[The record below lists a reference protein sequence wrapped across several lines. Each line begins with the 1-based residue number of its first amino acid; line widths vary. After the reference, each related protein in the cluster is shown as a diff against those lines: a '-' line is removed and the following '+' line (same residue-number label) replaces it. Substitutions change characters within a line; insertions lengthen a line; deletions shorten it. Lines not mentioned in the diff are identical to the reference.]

1 MEHSYITESLSEN
14 LKTFRD
20 LLSGASKAEYLYKPL
35 PEKWCQLEIVCH
47 LYDEERYDFRA
58 RTKHILENN
67 QSALPP
73 IDPVGWVKSR
83 NYIEQKFEETLDK
96 FLDERKKS
104 VEWLK
109 SLREPDWRNEYKH
122 ELFGMMSAEFFLT
135 NWLAHDYLHFRQIT
149 SLKFNFLKHISGI
162 DPLYAGEW

>member
-20 LLSGASKAEYLYKPL
+20 LLSGALKAEYLYKPL
-35 PEKWCQLEIVCH
+35 PEKWCLLEIVCH

-83 NYIEQKFEETLDK
+83 NYIEQEFEETLDK

-162 DPLYAGEW
+162 DLLYAGEW

>member
-14 LKTFRD
+14 LKTFGD
-20 LLSGASKAEYLYKPL
+20 LLSGASKDEYLYKPL
-35 PEKWCQLEIVCH
+35 PEKWCLLEIVCH

-83 NYIEQKFEETLDK
+83 NYIEQEFEETLDK